1 MPRTWTMTLRLQPR
15 MQVPALLSSL
25 TSGSFSHVLQIEQ
38 PRYRTPT
45 MRRLAVA
52 APLIL
57 LLVAAP
63 ALALEVPSAPQGR
76 VSDYAGALTVDQR
89 RNLEEKL
96 ARFEEET
103 ANQIAVVIIPTL
115 AGDSLEDYSIRL
127 AEKWRIGR
135 KGKDSGVILLIV
147 MQDRKIRIEVGYG
160 LEGMLPD
167 SLAGEIIRREIGSR
181 FRQGQFSQGI
191 QAGVDG
197 IMAATK
203 GEYRPASRTG
213 RGGRSLSWVWVILFA
228 LLLLSAT
235 AGNFRRRP
243 PYSRRGGRVVAGG
256 PFWWG
261 GGFGSGGASG
271 GSFGGGFSGGGGGFG
286 GGGASG
292 GW

>member
-1 MPRTWTMTLRLQPR
+1 M
-15 MQVPALLSSL
+15 PALPT
-25 TSGSFSHVLQIEQ
+25 TS
-38 PRYRTPT
+38 
-45 MRRLAVA
+45 RLVAVA
-52 APLIL
+52 LVAL
-57 LLVAAP
+57 LLVASP
-63 ALALEVPSAPQGR
+63 ALALEVPPAPRGR
-76 VSDYAGALTVDQR
+76 VSDYAGVLTVDQR

-103 ANQIAVVIIPTL
+103 TNQVTVVIIPTL

-135 KGKDSGVILLIV
+135 KGKDNGVILLIV
-147 MQDRKIRIEVGYG
+147 MQDRNIRIEVGYG

-167 SLAGEIIRREIGSR
+167 SLAGEIIRQEIASR
-181 FRQGQFSQGI
+181 FRQGQFYQGI
-191 QAGVDG
+191 EAGVNA

-203 GEYRPASRTG
+203 GEYRPAARTG
-213 RGGRSLSWVWVILFA
+213 RGGGSLSWVWVVLF
-228 LLLLSAT
+228 LLFMLAAA
-235 AGNFRRRP
+235 AGDFRRRP
-243 PYSRRGGRVVAGG
+243 PHSRRGGGVVAGG

-261 GGFGSGGASG
+261 GGFSG